1 MTMNYFCYETADP
14 EDGLKLSYLFILCKP
29 SIMPCIQETPQI
41 FGKYENI
48 LEIIAYVFRIR
59 MCLRKL
65 NRVEK
70 ATPKKGQNKKK
81 KLENVVNRKRLL
93 SHPHVCSLSSISIT
107 HKHIEEKVMQK
118 TKPKNTFLHNSPLLP
133 DLTRWRFVWVCFFF
147 FQPHHEISEFV
158 CFLSASF

>member
-1 MTMNYFCYETADP
+1 
-14 EDGLKLSYLFILCKP
+14 
-29 SIMPCIQETPQI
+29 
-41 FGKYENI
+41 
-48 LEIIAYVFRIR
+48 

-107 HKHIEEKVMQK
+107 HKHTEEKVMQK

-133 DLTRWRFVWVCFFF
+133 DLTRWRFVWVFFF
-147 FQPHHEISEFV
+147 FFNLTMR
-158 CFLSASF
+158 FLSLSAFFRPPSDIQMKSLADSAIGKVEQRKRGPPFLLSQSWSVLNRGRPDSLLPKIY

>member
-1 MTMNYFCYETADP
+1 
-14 EDGLKLSYLFILCKP
+14 
-29 SIMPCIQETPQI
+29 
-41 FGKYENI
+41 
-48 LEIIAYVFRIR
+48 

-107 HKHIEEKVMQK
+107 HKPIEEKVMQK

-147 FQPHHEISEFV
+147 FSLTMR
-158 CFLSASF
+158 FLSLSAFFRPPSDIQMKSLADSAIRKVEQRKRGPPFLLSQS